1 VREDIF
7 INTQNFMRFEAL
19 CNALLKTALG
29 LEMATV
35 VGSTGRGKS
44 TSAERIIS
52 MNPNTVLVRFQERF
66 THVGLIREIGFML
79 GGARPRSTDR
89 CFEIIQNE
97 LAHRRRVILVD
108 EADRMSLK
116 HLNTLRDLHDVLK
129 APIVLIGEES
139 ILALLERE
147 RRLKSRV
154 AHEIRFEPIGQVDIA
169 AFYEAAL
176 SQDISTK
183 HAVAL
188 SRHSSG
194 DFRTVV
200 NDAIQIERIMKASGL
215 KAISDEL
222 IKEICHENGGP
233 SA

>member
-1 VREDIF
+1 MREDIF
-7 INTQNFMRFEAL
+7 ITTENYIKFETL
-19 CNALLKTALG
+19 CHDLLRTSLG
-29 LEMATV
+29 LEMGTV

-44 TSAERIIS
+44 TAAERIVA

-129 APIVLIGEES
+129 APIVMIGEET

-154 AHEIRFEPIGQVDIA
+154 AYEIRFEPIGQVDVA
-169 AFYEAAL
+169 AFYRAAM
-176 SQDISTK
+176 SQAITTRQAVTLAR
-183 HAVAL
+183 HAN
-188 SRHSSG
+188 G
-194 DFRTVV
+194 DFRSVI
-200 NDAIQIERIMKASGL
+200 NDAIQIERTMRASGL
-215 KAISDEL
+215 KEVSDEL
-222 IKEICHENGGP
+222 IKEVCHENGGP